1 MMTKIFKNFED
12 WRSFMHEKINLNKNL
27 YTSMSHLIKNDSYA
41 QNMSK
46 KILFAQLSL
55 KASFK
60 IEKIERT
67 IFVIFSTKYNA
78 KNI

>member
-1 MMTKIFKNFED
+1 MMTTVLEYED
-12 WRSFMHEKINLNKNL
+12 LVDFMHKKINLNKNL
-27 YTSMSHLIKNDSYA
+27 YTSVSHLIKNKSYP